1 MKKTVLEENS
11 ESLSTIRLLLPFE
24 KKDLVYKL
32 TVAELDSLYILYRT
46 KLEDLSEYITKKVE
60 KKVEGR

>member
-1 MKKTVLEENS
+1 MKTVLEENS

-46 KLEDLSEYITKKVE
+46 KLEDISEYITKKIE

>member
-1 MKKTVLEENS
+1 MKTVLEENS
-11 ESLSTIRLLLPFE
+11 ESLTLIRLLLPYE

-32 TVAELDSLYILYRT
+32 TVAELDQIYILYKK
-46 KLEDLSEYITKKVE
+46 KLDDVSKFILKKIE

>member
-1 MKKTVLEENS
+1 MKKTVFEENS

-32 TVAELDSLYILYRT
+32 TVAELDSLYILYKT

>member
-1 MKKTVLEENS
+1 MKKSVLEENS
-11 ESLSTIRLLLPFE
+11 ESLSWIKLMLPYE

-32 TVAELDSLYILYRT
+32 TVAELDSLYILYKN

>member
-1 MKKTVLEENS
+1 MKSVLEENS
-11 ESLSTIRLLLPFE
+11 ESLSWIKFMLPYE

-32 TVAELDSLYILYRT
+32 TVAELDQIYILYKN
-46 KLEDLSEYITKKVE
+46 KLEELSEYITKKVE